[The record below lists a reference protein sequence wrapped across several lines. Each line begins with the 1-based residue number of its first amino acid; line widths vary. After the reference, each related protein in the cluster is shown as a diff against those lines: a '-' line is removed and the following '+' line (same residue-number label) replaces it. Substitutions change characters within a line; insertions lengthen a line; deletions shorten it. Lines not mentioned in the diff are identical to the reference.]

1 MLEARQRSITESIM
15 LRSGDAPAASRVLP
29 PASLVGRSASGTSR
43 NFIRVG
49 SGTPAPNA
57 NTSPV
62 PSEGT
67 KVSMLAPASEIAE
80 RISAWSRSFDSRIT
94 NMVLHWEMM
103 LGSISAGRWV
113 TRPRNTP
120 YFRPSLAIRD
130 SARRVGPKPI
140 LESAGA

>member
-1 MLEARQRSITESIM
+1 MVEARQRSITESIM
-15 LRSGDAPAASRVLP
+15 LRSGEAPAAMRVLP
-29 PASLVGRSASGTSR
+29 PASLVGRSAAGTSR

-80 RISAWSRSFDSRIT
+80 RINAWSRSFDSRIT
-94 NMVLHWEMM
+94 NMVLHCDMM
-103 LGSISAGRWV
+103 LA
-113 TRPRNTP
+113 P
-120 YFRPSLAIRD
+120 
-130 SARRVGPKPI
+130 SARRVKRWAAQPVVHHENPK
-140 LESAGA
+140 S